1 MKKNIALLFLA
12 LASVTVN
19 AEEIS
24 KNSSTGMVLDET
36 AGVYSLVGKHGGVI
50 ILGDIKT
57 ARDFLFSAN
66 VCFAQEKLQS
76 LVDCG
81 EQKFKVEKDDDG
93 LYIIKIGIGG
103 VKVRPSNSA
112 KFFAILEGKIA
123 KEKAGKIWDVITE

>member
-1 MKKNIALLFLA
+1 MKKIIALLFLA
-12 LASVTVN
+12 LAAVTVN

-66 VCFAQEKLQS
+66 VCFAQEKL
-76 LVDCG
+76 
-81 EQKFKVEKDDDG
+81 
-93 LYIIKIGIGG
+93 
-103 VKVRPSNSA
+103 
-112 KFFAILEGKIA
+112 
-123 KEKAGKIWDVITE
+123 

>member
-1 MKKNIALLFLA
+1 MKKWIALLFFA
-12 LASVTVN
+12 LAAVTVN

-81 EQKFKVEKDDDG
+81 EQKFKVEKDDEG
-93 LYIIKIGIGG
+93 LYIIKIGLGG
-103 VKVRPSNSA
+103 VKVRPSDSA
-112 KFFAILEGKIA
+112 KFFTILEAKIA

>member
-1 MKKNIALLFLA
+1 MKNFIAFLFFA
-12 LASVTVN
+12 LAAVTLN

-36 AGVYSLVGKHGGVI
+36 AGVYSLVGKNGGLI

-81 EQKFKVEKDDDG
+81 EQKFKVEKDDEG
-93 LYIIKIGIGG
+93 LYIVKIGLGG
-103 VKVRPSNSA
+103 VKVRPGDA
-112 KFFAILEGKIA
+112 AQFFAVLEGKIA
-123 KEKAGKIWDVITE
+123 KEKAGKIWDIITE

>member
-1 MKKNIALLFLA
+1 MKKFIALLFFA
-12 LASVTVN
+12 LAAVTVN

-24 KNSSTGMVLDET
+24 KNSSTGMGLDET
-36 AGVYSLVGKHGGVI
+36 AGVYSLVGKNGGVI

-81 EQKFKVEKDDDG
+81 EQKFKVEKDEEG

-103 VKVRPSNSA
+103 VKVRPSDSA
-112 KFFAILEGKIA
+112 QFFAVLEGKIA
-123 KEKAGKIWDVITE
+123 KEKAGKIWDIITE